1 VFDGFT
7 FHMLR
12 HTAASLMALAG
23 MDPAAAAE
31 RLEHSDGGAL
41 FHKTYRHLYEGEKQI
56 QAQRLDDFVRSVM
69 DAEWTKDPHEDRDRP
84 HREDPGNGRYW
95 ARNSEDDEPPIAT
108 EGDFVGLLQALVR
121 SRSESP
127 EGSSST
133 LFDSVDGQIRD
144 NRAPES
150 SPSAVEVAQLLRWVA
165 DLLERG
171 WSA

>member
-1 VFDGFT
+1 
-7 FHMLR
+7 
-12 HTAASLMALAG
+12 
-23 MDPAAAAE
+23 
-31 RLEHSDGGAL
+31 
-41 FHKTYRHLYEGEKQI
+41 
-56 QAQRLDDFVRSVM
+56 M